1 LKISSHEAAK
11 DQAMKM
17 PKIKPH
23 EASEDQA
30 WLSWSASWIPKPYFS
45 FLEYEVH
52 KASE

>member
-1 LKISSHEAAK
+1 MKLLKISSHEAAK

-30 WLSWSASWIPKPYFS
+30 
-45 FLEYEVH
+45 
-52 KASE
+52 